1 MRFIALFLLVA
12 HLGATAGPALETLP
26 EGKAGHHCTPVSGHI
41 ESGASGAVEAQKE
54 CDACKMLGCTHAMA
68 CSGVSPAVAPSS
80 MHVMVSSLVVS
91 SLHESGSREASFR
104 SNPIP
109 PPPRA

>member
-12 HLGATAGPALETLP
+12 HLGATAGPALETSP
-26 EGKAGHHCTPVSGHI
+26 EGKAGHHCTLVSGPI
-41 ESGASGAVEAQKE
+41 EGGASRAVEAPEE

-68 CSGVSPAVAPSS
+68 CSGVSPAVAPGG
-80 MHVMVSSLVVS
+80 MHVMVSSLVVTS
-91 SLHESGSREASFR
+91 FYEPGSWEASFR

>member
-12 HLGATAGPALETLP
+12 HLGATAGPALETVP
-26 EGKAGHHCTPVSGHI
+26 EGKAGHPCTLVSGHV
-41 ESGASGAVEAQKE
+41 ETGASGAVEAQKE

-68 CSGVSPAVAPSS
+68 CSGVSPAVAPGGTL
-80 MHVMVSSLVVS
+80 VLVSSLVVS
-91 SLHESGSREASFR
+91 SVVEPGNREDSFH

>member
-12 HLGATAGPALETLP
+12 HLGATAGPASETLP
-26 EGKAGHHCTPVSGHI
+26 EGKAGHACTLDSGHL
-41 ESGASGAVEAQKE
+41 EAGASGTVEAQKE
-54 CDACKMLGCTHAMA
+54 CDSCKMFGCTHVMA
-68 CSGVSPAVAPSS
+68 CSGVSPAVAPGS
-80 MHVMVSSLVVS
+80 MLVLASSLVVS
-91 SLHESGSREASFR
+91 SVVEPGNWEASFH